1 MWGSAVVES
10 HEALP
15 LLEGLSVDGVGVGG
29 RSVWRGRES
38 TLRDQVK
45 SWEILEDRS
54 SRSCLQEAEPEG
66 VNLPEAKAGSAKFP
80 QVFLVSRKPGP
91 TVGGLGV
98 QVQAWEGWQLVGVGT
113 WDCR

>member
-1 MWGSAVVES
+1 MLSPLWGSAVVES

-15 LLEGLSVDGVGVGG
+15 LLEGVRVDGVGVGG

-45 SWEILEDRS
+45 SWEILEDGSSGS
-54 SRSCLQEAEPEG
+54 SRQETEPEG

-80 QVFLVSRKPGP
+80 QAFLVR
-91 TVGGLGV
+91 
-98 QVQAWEGWQLVGVGT
+98 
-113 WDCR
+113 